1 MKRTGAQTSTNRL
14 VQLSITIMSALLTLS
29 VMPSNA
35 AQSDAVT
42 KSPSQLHDQLRNE
55 LRTGNW
61 PRSNQQLLIKPEVE
75 AFVTQLMSKMTL
87 EEKVMQMVQ
96 ANISAVTPKELRE
109 FNIGS
114 IEAGGDSAPN
124 NSDVHSPPADWLAM
138 ADEYARAASEYKS
151 ADHRAIPI
159 IFGVDAV
166 HGHSHLGGAT
176 LFPHNV
182 ALGAMHDAELM
193 TRIGRITAQEVSAT
207 GIEWTFAPTL
217 AVVRDTRWGRSYE
230 SYSEDPT
237 IVASYASAM
246 IKGIQGEAGTKDFA
260 APGHAIASAKHFLGD
275 GGTEQGRDQFDNWSS
290 VPELIRVHA
299 AGYLPAINAGA
310 LTVMA
315 SYNGWHGIKM
325 HENEVLLTDVLKGRM
340 GFNGFIIGDW
350 NAHEEIPGCTKF
362 DCPAT
367 INAGVDMVMP
377 PTDWRRF
384 HATTVAHVKA
394 GDIPMSRIDDAV
406 RRILRVKALAGMFE
420 RPLPAQRVEAGHFEI
435 IGSPEHRAVARE
447 AVRKS
452 LVLLKNNN
460 GVLPINPKQH
470 ILIAGNAADSIS
482 QQCGG
487 WTIDWQGKHNTNA
500 DFSGATSIYAGIKSA
515 VTAAGGQVELSANG
529 TYTKKPDVAVIIFG
543 EHPYAEYQGDK
554 ETLEFASANSNELQL
569 MRKLRAAKIPVVAVF
584 LSGRPLWVNRELN
597 AADAFVAAWLPG
609 SEGAGIADV
618 FLRKADG
625 SINFDFTGTLGFSWP
640 NTVMPVTFKNGDE
653 PVGALFARGHGLNY
667 TSTSTLAKLPEA
679 PRAATDRHDTT
690 VLYADAHVVAPWS
703 INVQDNLGGV
713 RLTST
718 TQMSP
723 EKTFSVTRKDD
734 ALLLNWNGSGRGEFR
749 IAGFGDDLQ
758 STVTTQALQ
767 VQAVV
772 TQSPKA
778 PVYLGIRCGLTFEQA
793 QAIRKGTLPQPADGG
808 SNCKAARPA
817 FYDITSQLKSATSG
831 KTVVIQ
837 VPLSCFA
844 SHGASFTNVMLPLS
858 ILTTG
863 SLEMKIADARFVKA
877 TSTECPAGFADTAVT
892 IAP

>member
-1 MKRTGAQTSTNRL
+1 MNRTGARTSTNRF
-14 VQLSITIMSALLTLS
+14 VQLSVTTISTLLALS
-29 VMPSNA
+29 VIPFNI
-35 AQSDAVT
+35 AQSDAISR
-42 KSPSQLHDQLRNE
+42 SPTQLRNE
-55 LRTGNW
+55 LRAGNW

-96 ANISAVTPKELRE
+96 ANISAVSPQELRE

-124 NSDVHSPPADWLAM
+124 NGDVHSPPAAWLALT
-138 ADEYARAASEYKS
+138 DEYARAASEYKG

-182 ALGAMHDAELM
+182 ALGATHDAELL

-230 SYSEDPT
+230 SYSEDPA
-237 IVASYASAM
+237 IVASYSSAM
-246 IKGIQGEAGTKDFA
+246 IKGIQGEIGTKDFA
-260 APGHAIASAKHFLGD
+260 SPGHAIASAKHFLGD

-290 VPELIRVHA
+290 VPEFIRVHA

-325 HENEVLLTDVLKGRM
+325 HENDVLLTDVLKGRM
-340 GFNGFIIGDW
+340 GFNGFVIGDW
-350 NAHEEIPGCTKF
+350 NAHEEIPGCTRF
-362 DCPAT
+362 DCPAA

-406 RRILRVKALAGMFE
+406 RRILRVKALVGMFE
-420 RPLPAQRVEAGHFEI
+420 RPLPAQRVEAGHFET
-435 IGSPEHRAVARE
+435 IGSAEHRAVARE

-470 ILIAGNAADSIS
+470 ILVAGSAADSIS

-487 WTIDWQGKHNTNA
+487 WTIDWQGKHSTNA
-500 DFSGATSIYAGIKSA
+500 DFPGATSIYTGIKSA
-515 VTAAGGQVELSANG
+515 VTAAGGQVELNIKGS
-529 TYTKKPDVAVIIFG
+529 YTTKPDVAIVVFG
-543 EHPYAEYQGDK
+543 EQPYAEYQGDK
-554 ETLEFASANSNELQL
+554 ETLEFASANSSELQL
-569 MRKLRAAKIPVVAVF
+569 MRKLRAAKVPVVAVL
-584 LSGRPLWVNRELN
+584 LSGRTLWVNRELN

-618 FLRKADG
+618 LLRKADG
-625 SINFDFTGTLGFSWP
+625 SINVDFTGKLSFSWP

-653 PVGALFARGHGLNY
+653 PVGAVFARGYGLNY
-667 TSTSTLAKLPEA
+667 AIPSTVAKLSEA
-679 PRAATDRHDTT
+679 RHAAADRHDAS
-690 VLYADAHVVAPWS
+690 VLYADAHVIAPWS
-703 INVQDNLGGV
+703 INVQDTLGGV

-723 EKTFSVTRKDD
+723 AKTFSATREGN
-734 ALLLNWNGSGRGEFR
+734 ALLLNWNGSGRGAFL
-749 IAGFGDDLQ
+749 ITGAGNDLQ
-758 STVTTQALQ
+758 SQYNGQAIQ
-767 VQAVV
+767 VRLKVNQKP
-772 TQSPKA
+772 QQ
-778 PVYLGIRCGLTFEQA
+778 PVLLGMLCSLTFEET
-793 QAIRKGTLPQPADGG
+793 QAIKSGAMTPPADGG
-808 SNCKAARPA
+808 LMCKAPRAA
-817 FYDITSQLKSATSG
+817 FYEITPRLNAAAVNEPV
-831 KTVVIQ
+831 TVT
-837 VPLSCFA
+837 VPLSCFMK
-844 SHGASFTNVMLPLS
+844 HGAILNNVLAPLALVTNGKLS
-858 ILTTG
+858 VTLT
-863 SLEMKIADARFVKA
+863 DVRFVR
-877 TSTECPAGFADTAVT
+877 SVSNECPSGFADPALTKS
-892 IAP
+892 P